1 MELILRAR
9 STDGDSS
16 DVVVDLD
23 ADHLVEELNRALATE
38 LGLGDRSAVVTVSR
52 TGVTLDPKSEI
63 GASGIVSGD
72 ELVIGRPLNMPEV
85 PAVPKH
91 AVSVDVL
98 AGPDAGVSVALLP
111 GSYSIGRSRASDVV
125 LDDPTVSRSHL
136 TVTVDDGWTVTVRP
150 NETVA
155 NEVTVNDTVVD
166 DGTVVVDDDVVG
178 VGGTR
183 LAFRRF
189 VRADDQRRDQLGQIE
204 FQRTPYRPPV
214 ISERDVPELGKIP
227 EQREGRRFQLLSV
240 LAPLAAGLAFF
251 AFSRQPQFLVLT
263 AMSPI
268 VAVANYFEDKRTGR
282 RKFEA
287 DSGQFADRVLE
298 WRSEINDVL
307 ARERVERL
315 RAAPDLAD
323 LARRAELRTADLWA
337 RGRAAPDFLRLRVG
351 LGTAES
357 GSEPEIPNGG
367 EDALRRDAEAA
378 LIGTDILHDVPI
390 TTDLADHG
398 AVGIHGPV
406 ELVTGTASSM
416 VIQATTLHSPED
428 LTLVAAVCPERAMN
442 RWLKWLPHM
451 RSISSPIGGNHMA
464 ATTEEAAELLGA
476 LLEVAEFRT
485 HKHERD
491 VDKRWPWILAV
502 IDVDLRPDPADVARL
517 LDLCPAAGISVVWL
531 ANSAAE
537 VPRQAGEVLV
547 AGHGPGAALVGTLW
561 STDPEVAERTLEVE
575 QIRVEIADRVARSL
589 APIRDASTAS
599 LASSIPRVA
608 PLLGVLEVGHPTA
621 EWVAEKWAA
630 HTGYGLPFPI
640 GMGADGPLVLD
651 LVGDGPHTLIGG
663 TSGAGKSELMQ
674 SIVSSL
680 AVHHPPN
687 RLNFLFVD
695 YKGGAS
701 SNVFG
706 ALPHT
711 VGYVTNL
718 SAELSIR
725 ALTSLRAELNRRMQ
739 VMEGKAKDLEEML
752 ELFPEEAPASLVIVV
767 DEFATLVK
775 EVPEFVAGVVD
786 IAQRGRSLGIHLIL
800 ATQRPSGSVNENIL
814 ANTNLRISLRMLDRS
829 ESMSVINSPEA
840 GDIPVPLKGRA
851 YARLGPRHLA
861 SFQSAYC
868 GAPLTTSE
876 IATPILIAPFVRTND
891 SPKSAAGAGA
901 GAGPGGGV
909 GGGVPSGTHLDAILD
924 AVRGAFTAL
933 AIAEPRKPWREVLPD
948 LVTLTDVLEDPRSEP
963 AHDAPGRVIAM
974 GMIDAPERQD
984 QSPALIDLEEG
995 GGWLVF
1001 GSGGSGKTTV
1011 LRTLAVSAAS
1021 TGRPDQV
1028 EIIGFDF
1035 ASRGLASLLPLP
1047 HVIDVASGDDLE
1059 AVTRHILTLS
1069 SELARRRELLAGAH
1083 AEHLSAYNQR
1093 HAPLSRILVLIDG
1106 FGALS
1111 AQFLTSGGGAVSV
1124 AIPMERWFDMIQ
1136 DVIVEGRQVGIHVVM
1151 TSDRRNAVP
1160 SRVHSAVANKLVLRH
1175 ADEHG
1180 YGEHGVS
1187 ATRSKGLDLQPGRG
1201 LWQAASVVQL
1211 ASVSADPVGK
1221 AQSEM
1226 IERFAESFR
1235 TDHVSSL
1242 ASNALPDIAS
1252 LADLRE
1258 IAPPSSRLTFPLGVS
1273 DCRGDAAMIDMTWSS
1288 MLVAGGPRSGR
1299 STTLSTCAAGLAGTH
1314 QLWGMGPASSM
1325 LDRALLDAEAF
1336 GRAEVIVP
1344 AIDRLV
1350 NVIEMGPSGKPHVL
1364 LFDDLDL
1371 FDDTALNG
1379 EFERL
1384 ARLDDL
1390 RIIATVEGRS
1400 LSGYTTNP
1408 LLTNL
1413 RRARRLIILAP
1424 DDPTDVMQA
1433 SGVKAPIRPGQ
1444 RMLPGRGILVADRV
1458 PSVVQ
1463 VAMDT
1468 VT

>member
-9 STDGDSS
+9 STDGACS

-23 ADHLVEELNRALATE
+23 TTHLVSELTRALAVE
-38 LGLGDRSAVVTVSR
+38 LGLRDRSSVVTVSR
-52 TGVTLDPKSEI
+52 TGATLDPNSEI

-72 ELVIGRPLNMPEV
+72 ELVIGRSLNMPAV
-85 PAVPKH
+85 QAVPKH

-98 AGPDAGVSVALLP
+98 AGPDAGVSVTMLP
-111 GSYSIGRSRASDVV
+111 GRYTIGRSRSSDIV

-136 TVTVDDGWTVTVRP
+136 TVTVDDDWTVTVRQS
-150 NETVA
+150 EAVS
-155 NEVTVNDTVVD
+155 NEVTVNDSVVADDTVVID
-166 DGTVVVDDDVVG
+166 HDVVG
-178 VGGTR
+178 LGGTR

-214 ISERDVPELGKIP
+214 ISERDAPELGKIP

-282 RKFEA
+282 RKFED
-287 DSGQFADRVLE
+287 DSEKFAARLVE
-298 WRSEINDVL
+298 WRGEIDDVL

-323 LARRAELRTADLWA
+323 LARRAELRTVDLWA
-337 RGRAAPDFLRLRVG
+337 RGRDAPDFLRLRVG

-357 GSEPEIPNGG
+357 SIEPEVPTGG
-367 EDALRRDAEAA
+367 EDDLRRDAEAV
-378 LIGTDILHDVPI
+378 LIGTDSLHDVPV
-390 TTDLADHG
+390 TTDLAEHG

-416 VIQATTLHSPED
+416 VMQATTLHSPED
-428 LTLVAAVCPERAMN
+428 LTLVAAVSPERGMN
-442 RWLKWLPHM
+442 DWLKWLPHM
-451 RSISSPIGGNHMA
+451 RSVSSPIGGNHIA
-464 ATTEEAAELLGA
+464 ATTDEVAELLGV

-485 HKHERD
+485 DKQERD

-537 VPRQAGEVLV
+537 VPRQAAEVLV
-547 AGHGPGAALVGTLW
+547 ADHGPGAALIGTLW
-561 STDPEVAERTLEVE
+561 STDPEVEERTLEVE
-575 QIRVEIADRVARSL
+575 QVRIEIADRVARAL

-608 PLLGVLEVGHPTA
+608 PLLDVLEVGHPTA
-621 EWVAEKWAA
+621 EWVAEKW
-630 HTGYGLPFPI
+630 TSQSGYGLPFPI

-651 LVGDGPHTLIGG
+651 LVEDGPHTLIGG

-706 ALPHT
+706 ILPHT

-752 ELFPEEAPASLVIVV
+752 DLYPEDAPASLVIVV

-861 SFQSAYC
+861 AFQSAYC

-876 IATPILIAPFVRTND
+876 IATPILTASFVRTND
-891 SPKSAAGAGA
+891 SPKSAAGAGT
-901 GAGPGGGV
+901 GAGGTPT
-909 GGGVPSGTHLDAILD
+909 GTHLDAVLD
-924 AVRGAFTAL
+924 AVRGAFTTL
-933 AIAEPRKPWREVLPD
+933 AIAEPRQPWREVLPD
-948 LVTLTDVLEDPRSEP
+948 LVMLTDVLEDPRARP
-963 AHDAPGRVIAM
+963 ALDAPGRVIAM

-984 QSPALIDLEEG
+984 QSPALVDLEEG
-995 GGWLVF
+995 GGWLIF
-1001 GSGGSGKTTV
+1001 GSGGSGKTTA
-1011 LRTLAVSAAS
+1011 LRTLAVSAAA

-1028 EIIGFDF
+1028 EIFGFDF

-1069 SELARRRELLAGAH
+1069 FELVRRRELLAAAH
-1083 AEHLSAYNQR
+1083 AEHLTAYNQR
-1093 HAPLSRILVLIDG
+1093 HEPLSRVLVLIDG

-1111 AQFLTSGGGAVSV
+1111 AQFLTSGGGAMSV
-1124 AIPMERWFDMIQ
+1124 AIPMDRWFDMMQ
-1136 DVIVEGRQVGIHVVM
+1136 DIIVEGRQVGIHVVM

-1180 YGEHGVS
+1180 YGEHGVP
-1187 ATRSKGLDLQPGRG
+1187 AARSKGLDLEPGRG
-1201 LWQAASVVQL
+1201 LWQADSVVQL
-1211 ASVSADPVGK
+1211 ASVSVDPVGK

-1226 IERFAESFR
+1226 IHRFAESFP

-1242 ASNALPDIAS
+1242 ASTALPEVAS
-1252 LADLRE
+1252 LSALRAV
-1258 IAPPSSRLTFPLGVS
+1258 APPSARLTFPLGVS
-1273 DCRGDAAMIDMTWSS
+1273 DRTGEAAMIDMTWSS

-1325 LDRALLDAEAF
+1325 LDRSLLDEEAF
-1336 GRAEVIVP
+1336 GPADVIVP

-1350 NVIEMGPSGKPHVL
+1350 NMMEMGPADKPIVL

-1371 FDDTALNG
+1371 FDDMSLNT

-1384 ARLDDL
+1384 AKLDEL
-1390 RIIATVEGRS
+1390 RVIATVEGRS

-1408 LLTNL
+1408 MLTNL
-1413 RRARRLIILAP
+1413 RRARRLLILAP
-1424 DDPTDVMQA
+1424 DDPTDVLQA

-1444 RMLPGRGILVADRV
+1444 RMTPGRGVLVVDRV
-1458 PSVVQ
+1458 PTVVQ
-1463 VAMDT
+1463 VAFGT
-1468 VT
+1468 